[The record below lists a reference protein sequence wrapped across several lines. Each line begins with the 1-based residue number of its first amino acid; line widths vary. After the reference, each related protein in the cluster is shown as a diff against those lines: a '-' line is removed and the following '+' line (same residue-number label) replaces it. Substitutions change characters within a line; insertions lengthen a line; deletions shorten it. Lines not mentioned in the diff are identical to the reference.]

1 MTVSYAHPT
10 ETSRNPY
17 VQAASEPVLLPSVV
31 SYIDILGYREM
42 AMKAQDTKQ
51 EQEFLKSIYRAF
63 SEGQKMLKGDFG
75 PKIGV
80 KDRYVIKAFTDN
92 IVFGYP
98 IHPIRGFG
106 DAETELGSAFEILS
120 LFQHWMANEGFFIR
134 GAISIGDVYID
145 DTIVVGKG
153 FTEAYNGESLLARD
167 PRIIL
172 TDSSVEAVKKHLEY
186 YADHARSPQSRD
198 LYRDSDGQ
206 LFLNYLESVLIAEN
220 DRGPFYEEL
229 EKHRQMIEKRLDEFR
244 TKPPI
249 WSKYLW
255 VANYHNFFCSQFA
268 EYFNESHMVD
278 LTKLQLRP
286 SMIV

>member
-1 MTVSYAHPT
+1 MAISHAYPNKN
-10 ETSRNPY
+10 SRNPY
-17 VQAASEPVLLPSVV
+17 AQTSPEPVMLPSVV

-42 AMKAQDTKQ
+42 AMKAEHAKQ
-51 EQEFLKSIYRAF
+51 EQEFLRNIRRAF

-75 PKIGV
+75 PKIGA

-98 IHPIRGFG
+98 INPIQGLG
-106 DAETELGSAFEILS
+106 DAEVELGSAFEMLS

-145 DTIVVGKG
+145 DTVVVGKG
-153 FTEAYNGESLLARD
+153 FTEAYNGEALLARD

-172 TDSSVEAVKKHLEY
+172 TDSAVEAVKKHLEY
-186 YADHARSPQSRD
+186 YTDQARAPQSRD

-206 LFLNYLESVLIAEN
+206 LFLNYLESVLIAEE
-220 DRGPFYEEL
+220 DHGPFYEEL
-229 EKHRQMIEKRLDEFR
+229 EKHKQMVEERLDEFTTR
-244 TKPPI
+244 PPI

-255 VANYHNFFCSQFA
+255 VANYHNFFCSQYPK
-268 EYFNESHMVD
+268 YFNGSHMVD

-286 SMIV
+286 STIV